1 MDLSLDHD
9 PEVNLKKGSSELLK
23 LEHLQV
29 QDLSGPQELPRLRTI
44 KNEDQVQDYDT
55 ISISI
60 IVIFTLLF
68 CFVYAPILS

>member
-29 QDLSGPQELPRLRTI
+29 QVLSGPQELPRLRTI

-60 IVIFTLLF
+60 IIIITILF
-68 CFVYAPILS
+68 CIVYAPILS